1 MSPPVGGQQRRLH
14 PYSGTS
20 AVLFNEQRDRIPLNV
35 PHGRALKPVKL
46 QQTETLSFR
55 TISRRSNSH
64 SNDLHR
70 LRASHSITSS
80 ASAGSVGGMSRPSA
94 LAAFGVRTRSNLA
107 ERMIGRSAGFYTFL
121 GSVAGGE

>member
-46 QQTETLSFR
+46 QQTQTLSFR
-55 TISRRSNSH
+55 TISRRANPH

-80 ASAGSVGGMSRPSA
+80 ASPASLERMSRPSA
-94 LAAFGVRTRSNLA
+94 LAALRVST
-107 ERMIGRSAGFYTFL
+107 
-121 GSVAGGE
+121 

>member
-55 TISRRSNSH
+55 TISRRSNSP
-64 SNDLHR
+64 SNDLQR
-70 LRASHSITSS
+70 LRASHSITPPAGASS
-80 ASAGSVGGMSRPSA
+80 VRRLSRPSA
-94 LAAFGVRTRSNLA
+94 LAALTVSTR
-107 ERMIGRSAGFYTFL
+107 
-121 GSVAGGE
+121 